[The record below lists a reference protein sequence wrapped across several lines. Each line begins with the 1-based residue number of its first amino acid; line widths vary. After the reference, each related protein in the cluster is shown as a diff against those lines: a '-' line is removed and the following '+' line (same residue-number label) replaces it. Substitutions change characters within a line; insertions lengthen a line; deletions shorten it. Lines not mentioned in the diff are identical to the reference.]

1 MSDHRCRN
9 PWAFRLLALP
19 LLLAWLPATVHAEIP
34 THSVLLPVVEVPLRV
49 PLGQSEIMRLPRQSG
64 TVLVADPQIAGVQ
77 IASPQVIMILGKS
90 IGKTSIA
97 IFDQTGEL
105 MVEKIVQVAFDL
117 QPARSSLQSSPELS
131 KLTLTRRNRSVE
143 IRGSVASAELVH
155 QALELILSALPE
167 GVSIVNR
174 ISVLGPQQV
183 NLEVQIAEIR
193 RSVSESLGLNWRLYG
208 VQTSSG
214 LATTE
219 VLTQV
224 GAYNFDNNLSLFGS
238 FTPDEGAGVPAIF
251 DIRRRIGSIG
261 VRAVIEALAMA
272 GMASV
277 LARPNL
283 TAVSGETASFFSGG
297 EYPVPSGFDDGEL
310 TYEFKKFGVLL
321 DFVPTVLNNDRIS
334 LTVRPEVSQ
343 QSRTIQSLEIDGVRI
358 PGVDVRRAETTVE
371 VGNNQSVVIGGL
383 YQGQST
389 SGEDGIP
396 GLMELPV
403 LGRLFGTREA
413 TSNTTELVV
422 VVTARLIRPAGKAS
436 GSGERQEPSVTR
448 THGYYY

>member
-1 MSDHRCRN
+1 MSDHRRGN
-9 PWAFRLLALP
+9 PCPFRLLALP
-19 LLLAWLPATVHAEIP
+19 ILLAWLPAAVHAEIP

-64 TVLVADPQIAGVQ
+64 TVLMADPQIAGVQ

-193 RSVSESLGLNWRLYG
+193 RSVSESWVSTGDCMGCRHPAAWLPPRSLPRSEH
-208 VQTSSG
+208 TIS
-214 LATTE
+214 TT
-219 VLTQV
+219 T
-224 GAYNFDNNLSLFGS
+224 F
-238 FTPDEGAGVPAIF
+238 
-251 DIRRRIGSIG
+251 RC
-261 VRAVIEALAMA
+261 
-272 GMASV
+272 
-277 LARPNL
+277 
-283 TAVSGETASFFSGG
+283 
-297 EYPVPSGFDDGEL
+297 
-310 TYEFKKFGVLL
+310 
-321 DFVPTVLNNDRIS
+321 
-334 LTVRPEVSQ
+334 
-343 QSRTIQSLEIDGVRI
+343 
-358 PGVDVRRAETTVE
+358 
-371 VGNNQSVVIGGL
+371 
-383 YQGQST
+383 
-389 SGEDGIP
+389 
-396 GLMELPV
+396 
-403 LGRLFGTREA
+403 LGRSPQTRGPGSRQFLTFG
-413 TSNTTELVV
+413 
-422 VVTARLIRPAGKAS
+422 G
-436 GSGERQEPSVTR
+436 GSVRSACVP
-448 THGYYY
+448 

>member
-1 MSDHRCRN
+1 
-9 PWAFRLLALP
+9 
-19 LLLAWLPATVHAEIP
+19 
-34 THSVLLPVVEVPLRV
+34 
-49 PLGQSEIMRLPRQSG
+49 
-64 TVLVADPQIAGVQ
+64 
-77 IASPQVIMILGKS
+77 MILGKS

-219 VLTQV
+219 ILTQV

-422 VVTARLIRPAGKAS
+422 VVTARLIRPAGKTS